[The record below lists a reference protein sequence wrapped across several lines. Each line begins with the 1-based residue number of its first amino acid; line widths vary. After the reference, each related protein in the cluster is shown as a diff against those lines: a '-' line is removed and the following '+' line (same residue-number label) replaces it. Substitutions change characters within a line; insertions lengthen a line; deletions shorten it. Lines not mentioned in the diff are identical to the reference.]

1 MTSVPQAFLYLKPFF
16 SIRYITYP
24 ITLLKINSLHFQEEV
39 FGIHDSEDDEEEKED
54 LEPLGD
60 EMDSDIEGKEDDD
73 GLPDSKAWGTKKKS
87 YYNTDYVDQD
97 YGGIIIDC
105 FTVITFS
112 MI

>member
-1 MTSVPQAFLYLKPFF
+1 
-16 SIRYITYP
+16 
-24 ITLLKINSLHFQEEV
+24 
-39 FGIHDSEDDEEEKED
+39 
-54 LEPLGD
+54 
-60 EMDSDIEGKEDDD
+60 MDSDIEGKEDDD